1 MTHFLGNFFKRA
13 RTLDPTT
20 SHEAAVSVK
29 ELAPIHMQ
37 IIHDA
42 LHERGPM
49 GKDQISLWT
58 KLDGNQIARRLPE
71 MQKMGL
77 VELTGNTVRSAAGRQ
92 EREWVAL

>member
-1 MTHFLGNFFKRA
+1 MTLCIGNFFKRA

-20 SHEAAVSVK
+20 SHEAAASIKQV
-29 ELAPIHMQ
+29 APIHMQ

-42 LHERGPM
+42 LHEHGPM

-71 MQKMGL
+71 MKNMGL
-77 VELTGNTVRSAAGRQ
+77 VELTGKTVHSASGRQ
-92 EREWVAL
+92 EREWRAL

>member
-20 SHEAAVSVK
+20 SHEAAASVK
-29 ELAPIHMQ
+29 QVAPIHMQ

-42 LHERGPM
+42 LREHGPM

-71 MQKMGL
+71 MKKMGL
-77 VELTGNTVRSAAGRQ
+77 VELTGKTVHSASGRQ
-92 EREWVAL
+92 EREWRAL

>member
-13 RTLDPTT
+13 RTLDSTT
-20 SHEAAVSVK
+20 SHEAAASIKQV
-29 ELAPIHMQ
+29 APIHMQ

-42 LHERGPM
+42 LHEHGPM

-71 MQKMGL
+71 MKNMGL
-77 VELTGNTVRSAAGRQ
+77 VELTGKTVHSASGRQ
-92 EREWVAL
+92 EREWRAL